1 MALFLRSIASVLS
14 EFLKRRASQLLGVRS
29 EEHVGRYSRLGLA
42 ASGIFLW
49 FSGFWILYFS
59 QGPAHWLSLSLI
71 AFGLYNLIVSLG
83 KKVLLPRANLLALS
97 GHLSA
102 LLAFYLFSTRFL
114 TVAYQTDGIVATYM
128 GIIKTLQGQN
138 PYLYSIKPFL
148 DQFGLP
154 PSFYTPKVDG
164 LFEFHLNYPALSFLS
179 LMPLYLAGLHDLRDG
194 VLFFHILS
202 ILAVFYFTPPKFKA
216 LSIAVFALGFPSSI
230 LYSYTDSV
238 WAFFLIMSALYWKRN
253 RKVSLVMFGLAGAT
267 KQIAFAA
274 LPFLLVALWHETEGS
289 RLKGLLKGTSLIL
302 AAYLVPNLPFLLS
315 SPSSWWSATVDP
327 YLPGATP
334 MIPGGIGFSGI
345 LMDLGVALPTQFFTL
360 LSGVVGVASIVL
372 FFLRYRRLRHLM
384 WGMPAL
390 ALFFY
395 HRSFHNYLFYW
406 VFPLMIEGLLS
417 GSLNPG
423 LDSILRLGLLVRR
436 PSGGAILGS
445 FKRRTWPAVMLALVI
460 ASAFAG
466 ASGAYVSQF
475 SGSTGEV
482 RVNGVAD
489 PDRLGVATM
498 LNVSLTNTGSVPISP
513 RFFVKPSCPCLP
525 LLWNSTANTT
535 LAGSSQASYLVVA
548 TDANAGIPR
557 ATQFRVLVYDS
568 KTGGL
573 VGQSKLLFAD
583 IPRPSVANPGFRWWI
598 LDASSGEQVPY
609 GWKLSP
615 AGIQEPL
622 GGIGP
627 FNRTLDSGIQMRLNY
642 SSSFAGPSR
651 VAITQRLLF
660 NETKLSLLAYQS
672 FTNNPPGGA
681 VLGAEVN
688 DNTHQVFFLFSSIA
702 TVETVASYSEN
713 VTVTIPIRPFA
724 WSTLFLDPQAIWK
737 AQGWTEPNTVEFSLY
752 LRTSFFGYYFE
763 NIKEMSRS

>member
-1 MALFLRSIASVLS
+1 MRGIAEGLIGFLCRRIEVLLALST
-14 EFLKRRASQLLGVRS
+14 KGRA
-29 EEHVGRYSRLGLA
+29 GRYSRFGLGL
-42 ASGIFLW
+42 SGIYLA
-49 FSGFWILYFS
+49 FSGLWISYFTVGAARWLPLTLVGLALYNIMVS
-59 QGPAHWLSLSLI
+59 LRGKISLS
-71 AFGLYNLIVSLG
+71 
-83 KKVLLPRANLLALS
+83 RANTLALT
-97 GHLSA
+97 GHLTA

-114 TVAYQTDGIVATYM
+114 TVAYQTDGIISTYM

-164 LFEFHLNYPALSFLS
+164 SFEFHLNYPALSFLS

-202 ILAVFYFTPPKFKA
+202 ILAVFYFAPPKLKA

-238 WAFFLIMSALYWKRN
+238 WAFFLIMSALYWKRD

-274 LPFLLVALWHETEGS
+274 LPFLLVALWRETEGS
-289 RLKGLLKGTSLIL
+289 RLKGLLKGASLIL
-302 AAYLVPNLPFLLS
+302 ATYLVPNLPFLLS

-334 MIPGGIGFSGI
+334 MIAGGIGFSGI

-360 LSGVVGVASIVL
+360 LMGAVGVASIAL
-372 FFLRYRRLRHLM
+372 FFLRYRQVRHLM

-395 HRSFHNYLFYW
+395 HRSFPNYLFYW
-406 VFPLMIEGLLS
+406 VFPLLVEQLLR

-423 LDSILRLGLLVRR
+423 LDSVLRLGFLVRR
-436 PSGGAILGS
+436 PLGGPILGS

-475 SGSTGEV
+475 SRSTGEV
-482 RVNGVAD
+482 RVNSVAD
-489 PDRLGVATM
+489 PDSLGVATT
-498 LNVSLTNTGSVPISP
+498 LNVSLTNAGSVPISP

-525 LLWNSTANTT
+525 LLWKSTANAT
-535 LAGSSQASYLVVA
+535 LTGSSQASYLVVA

-568 KTGGL
+568 KTGDL
-573 VGQSKLLFAD
+573 VGQSKLLSAD

-598 LDASSGEQVPY
+598 LDASSGKQVPY
-609 GWKLSP
+609 GWRLSP

-642 SSSFAGPSR
+642 SSFAGPSR

-672 FTNNPPGGA
+672 FTNNPPGSA

-688 DNTHQVFFLFSSIA
+688 DNTHHVFFLFSSIA

-713 VTVTIPIRPFA
+713 VTVTVAIRPFA
-724 WSTLFLDPQAIWK
+724 WSTLVLDPQAIWK
-737 AQGWTEPNTVEFSLY
+737 AQGWAEPNTVELSLY
-752 LRTSFFGYYFE
+752 LQTSFFGYYFE

>member
-1 MALFLRSIASVLS
+1 MRWL
-14 EFLKRRASQLLGVRS
+14 
-29 EEHVGRYSRLGLA
+29 
-42 ASGIFLW
+42 
-49 FSGFWILYFS
+49 
-59 QGPAHWLSLSLI
+59 PLSLVG
-71 AFGLYNLIVSLG
+71 FGLYNAAVSLRKG
-83 KKVLLPRANLLALS
+83 VALPRVNILALT

-114 TVAYQTDGIVATYM
+114 TVVYQTDGIVATYM
-128 GIIKTLQGQN
+128 GIVKTLQGQN

-164 LFEFHLNYPALSFLS
+164 SFEFHLNYPAFSFLS

-202 ILAVFYFTPPKFKA
+202 ILAVFYFAPPKLKA

-238 WAFFLIMSALYWKRN
+238 WAFFLIMSALYWNRN

-274 LPFLLVALWHETEGS
+274 LPFLLVALWYETEGS
-289 RLKGLLKGTSLIL
+289 RLKGLLKGASLIL

-334 MIPGGIGFSGI
+334 MIAGGIGFSGI
-345 LMDLGVALPTQFFTL
+345 LMDLGVALPTQFFTIL
-360 LSGVVGVASIVL
+360 MGLVGVVSIFL
-372 FFLRYRRLRHLM
+372 FFFRYRRLSPLM

-395 HRSFHNYLFYW
+395 HRSFPNYLFYW
-406 VFPLMIEGLLS
+406 VFPLLVEQLS
-417 GSLNPG
+417 RGSLTPG
-423 LDSILRLGLLVRR
+423 LGFILRLGLLVRR
-436 PSGGAILGS
+436 PSGGPTLAG
-445 FKRRTWPAVMLALVI
+445 FKRRTWPALMLALVI

-466 ASGAYVSQF
+466 ASGAYVSQL

-482 RVNGVAD
+482 RVNGIAD
-489 PDRLGVATM
+489 PDSLGVATM

-513 RFFVKPSCPCLP
+513 RFFVKPSSLGLP
-525 LLWNSTANTT
+525 LLWKSTANTT
-535 LAGSSQASYLVVA
+535 LVGSSQASYLVLA

-557 ATQFRVLVYDS
+557 ATPFRVLVYDS
-568 KTGGL
+568 KTGDL

-583 IPRPSVANPGFRWWI
+583 IPRPSVANPGFTWWL
-598 LDASSGEQVPY
+598 LDASSGAQVPY
-609 GWKLSP
+609 GWKLYP
-615 AGIQEPL
+615 AGIQASV
-622 GGIGP
+622 GGISP
-627 FNRTLDSGIQMRLNY
+627 FNRTLESGVQMRLNY
-642 SSSFAGPSR
+642 TSSVTGPSR
-651 VAITQRLLF
+651 IAIIQRLLF
-660 NETKLSLLAYQS
+660 NETKLSLSAYQS
-672 FTNNPPGGA
+672 FTNNPPGSA

-688 DNTHQVFFLFSSIA
+688 DNTHHVFFLFSSTA

-724 WSTLFLDPQAIWK
+724 WSTLVLDPQAIWK

-752 LRTSFFGYYFE
+752 LQTSFFGYYFA
-763 NIKEMSRS
+763 NMKQMSRS